1 MFLKRE
7 KEKKQLVN
15 SFDLLHQVI
24 LKSEPNP
31 LEVMLDLADLLVEGR
46 GVLALFSELD
56 DVEVANHVLAFLSG
70 VVYALNGSVNQINKE
85 TFLFAGEEALKD
97 GSLDEYIKEIGE

>member
-1 MFLKRE
+1 MFSK

-24 LKSEPNP
+24 LKNDPSP
-31 LEVMLDLADLLVEGR
+31 LEEMLNLADLLIEGR
-46 GVLALFSELD
+46 GVLALFSEID
-56 DVEVANHVLAFLSG
+56 DSSVANHVLAFLSG
-70 VVYALNGSVNQINKE
+70 VVYGLNGSVYQINKE
-85 TFLFAGEEALKD
+85 TFLFASEEALKD

>member
-1 MFLKRE
+1 MFSRKE

-24 LKSEPNP
+24 LKDEANHH
-31 LEVMLDLADLLVEGR
+31 EEMLNLADLLVEGR
-46 GVLALFSELD
+46 GVLALFSELH
-56 DVEVANHVLAFLSG
+56 DVEAANHILAFLSG
-70 VVYALNGSVNQINKE
+70 VVYALNGSVYQISKE
-85 TFLFAGEEALKD
+85 TFLFASEEALKD

>member
-1 MFLKRE
+1 MFSK

-24 LKSEPNP
+24 LKNDPSP
-31 LEVMLDLADLLVEGR
+31 LEEMLNLADLLIEGR
-46 GVLALFSELD
+46 GVLALFSE
-56 DVEVANHVLAFLSG
+56 VEDASVANHVLAFLSG
-70 VVYALNGSVNQINKE
+70 VVYGLNGSVYQINKE
-85 TFLFAGEEALKD
+85 TFLFASEEALKD

>member
-1 MFLKRE
+1 MFSK

-24 LKSEPNP
+24 LKNDPNP
-31 LEVMLDLADLLVEGR
+31 LEEMLSLADLLTEGR
-46 GVLALFSELD
+46 GVLALFSEID
-56 DVEVANHVLAFLSG
+56 DASIANHVLAFLSG
-70 VVYALNGSVNQINKE
+70 VVYALNGSVFQINKE